1 MADDEP
7 VDLLGERLH
16 ALFQRVTLIRESK
29 VGTLIVARSGNAPG
43 DRSVVRDTH
52 DQPALATHKARNFR
66 HAIPVL
72 AD

>member
-1 MADDEP
+1 MAYDES
-7 VDLLGERLH
+7 VDLFGEGLH

-29 VGTLIVARSGNAPG
+29 VGALIAACAGNAPG

-52 DQPALATHKARNFR
+52 DQAAFAAHKTRTFR
-66 HAIPVL
+66 HADPVL